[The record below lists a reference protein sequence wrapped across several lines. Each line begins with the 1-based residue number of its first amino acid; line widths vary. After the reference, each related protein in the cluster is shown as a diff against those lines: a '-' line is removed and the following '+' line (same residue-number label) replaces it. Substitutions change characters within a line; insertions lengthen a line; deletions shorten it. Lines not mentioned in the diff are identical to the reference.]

1 VDECAVVARQAEE
14 AADRAR
20 RTWEDARVVAGRWRI
35 GKWRWPKRNAWR
47 LMPGCQGPQTLG

>member
-35 GKWRWPKRNAWR
+35 GKWR
-47 LMPGCQGPQTLG
+47 